1 MRTKYLISLKL
12 MLQVLE
18 FVCSIASLENKI
30 KEETKK
36 GRNVMLLRP
45 AAIIFAFLVLPRF
58 FSFSF
63 SLFIPNFKTIF
74 HFPFCSYFSFSATSQ
89 NERGLKSR

>member
-36 GRNVMLLRP
+36 GRDVMLLRP
-45 AAIIFAFLVLPRF
+45 AAIIFAFLVLRRF
-58 FSFSF
+58 F
-63 SLFIPNFKTIF
+63 LFPNALI
-74 HFPFCSYFSFSATSQ
+74 CSQF
-89 NERGLKSR
+89 

>member
-1 MRTKYLISLKL
+1 MRTKYLISVKL

-74 HFPFCSYFSFSATSQ
+74 HFPFCSYFSFSLFSV
-89 NERGLKSR
+89 